1 MPTSAAVR
9 PKSASAYRCADLAAD
24 PVGTVEAAYAYFGLP
39 FSGAAADAM
48 RAYLTRG
55 AAHRASSAHR
65 YALGDFG
72 LTAADVGARF
82 GALSRSAAEL
92 R

>member
-1 MPTSAAVR
+1 LIPTEELHAA
-9 PKSASAYRCADLAAD
+9 ASKATGRTDSG
-24 PVGTVEAAYAYFGLP
+24 PMTTPTGLP
-39 FSGAAADAM
+39 FGGAAADAM

-55 AAHRASSAHR
+55 AANRVNWSSSAHR
-65 YALGDFG
+65 YALADFG

-82 GALSRSAAEL
+82 GALGHRAAEL